1 MGATAMKYNP
11 DPFPVRFQFD
21 RLYHI
26 VILNFLLLHYEKA
39 ITIIINFPLQD
50 VQKEKDER
58 ARMAAADGD
67 LDSSGHAGS
76 TGDHHHHRESSSSRG
91 SPDPEPHSHHHTGS
105 SSSIQ
110 QHPGLD
116 HHGGAHPGHHGLKS
130 PGESSSDTSSTQMTA
145 GTPQYIS
152 NYSKCI

>member
-1 MGATAMKYNP
+1 MC
-11 DPFPVRFQFD
+11 
-21 RLYHI
+21 L
-26 VILNFLLLHYEKA
+26 LNLHCYK
-39 ITIIINFPLQD
+39 TIISIIYNLSLQD